1 MKLSVVATLYQSAPY
16 INEFH
21 QRASAATAQLVGD
34 DYEIVFVNDGSPD
47 NSLDLAVNLTERD
60 PHVVVVDLSRNFG
73 HQAALTAALDHV
85 SGDATVVMDGDLQ
98 DQPEMI
104 PALLERY
111 HAGFDVV
118 YVRRTR
124 RKEPWWLRLA
134 YHAFYRLLA
143 RIADLRLPLDS
154 GDFALLSARVVAAL
168 RRTPEYH
175 RYLRGLRTWVGFRQ
189 TAVDAE
195 RGRRYA
201 GRSKYSLSK
210 LVGLGLNGIFAFSIL
225 PLRLAVLLGGVAIAL
240 SSAFGVYAL
249 YAKVVLHRSPQGF
262 TALLLAIV
270 FLSGVNLFFLG
281 VIGEYIG
288 RVYEQV
294 KGRPVYIVRSVA
306 GRPATGDGADAPP
319 PPPPLP
325 ARQA

>member
-1 MKLSVVATLYQSAPY
+1 MDPPVSVCDAGAAGRAEASGSIRETSASDALSCGPAGIQAAARSKASTVARETLRGFVSSISNIMPGGKS
-16 INEFH
+16 
-21 QRASAATAQLVGD
+21 RSGPRWRSTATALMAA
-34 DYEIVFVNDGSPD
+34 P
-47 NSLDLAVNLTERD
+47 AAAPACRD
-60 PHVVVVDLSRNFG
+60 ENTGP
-73 HQAALTAALDHV
+73 
-85 SGDATVVMDGDLQ
+85 DATVVPMRWR
-98 DQPEMI
+98 DQ
-104 PALLERY
+104 
-111 HAGFDVV
+111 
-118 YVRRTR
+118 
-124 RKEPWWLRLA
+124 
-134 YHAFYRLLA
+134 A
-143 RIADLRLPLDS
+143 RD
-154 GDFALLSARVVAAL
+154 AAA
-168 RRTPEYH
+168 
-175 RYLRGLRTWVGFRQ
+175 
-189 TAVDAE
+189 AVDAE